1 MGIVDSREFVAVPTV
16 VVATPVEVRLL
27 DSEKV
32 EVAVTVVLTSVL
44 AEVVSFVVVLLVVIV
59 VVEVFKEVSVDSVFT
74 DVVLIAFVDSG
85 LVLGIVTMVVSGVL
99 ESVVVLGSEVCK
111 VVFDRIV
118 VSVIIVLV
126 V

>member
-16 VVATPVEVRLL
+16 VVTTPVEVRVL
-27 DSEKV
+27 DSE
-32 EVAVTVVLTSVL
+32 EVGVVVTVVLTSVL
-44 AEVVSFVVVLLVVIV
+44 DEVVSFVVVLLVVIV
-59 VVEVFKEVSVDSVFT
+59 VVEVFKEVSVGSVFT
-74 DVVLIAFVDSG
+74 DVVLIAFVNSG
-85 LVLGIVTMVVSGVL
+85 VVLGIVTMVVSGVL

-118 VSVIIVLV
+118 VSVIMVPV